1 MVQRVKI
8 TSMSLLAELMQ
19 PMLDC
24 GKSVKFTVVGNS
36 MYPVFRN
43 GVETVTLVKAKKVSK
58 YDVIFYRRDNGEYVL
73 HRIVGKGKDGWKLCG
88 DNQLLVEY
96 PVKEENI
103 IGVMTDFL
111 RNGKIVSKNKLW
123 YRVYSYLWTNL
134 IPLRPAMFTT
144 SKFVKNLFI
153 SHKNP

>member
-1 MVQRVKI
+1 MIQKVKI
-8 TSMSLLAELMQ
+8 TSMNLLAQLMQ
-19 PMLDC
+19 PTLDA

-43 GVETVTLVKAKKVSK
+43 GVDTVTLAKTDKVKK

-96 PVKEENI
+96 PVKDENI
-103 IGVMTDFL
+103 IGVVTEFC
-111 RNGKIVSKNKLW
+111 RKEKTTSVSELW
-123 YRVYSYLWTNL
+123 YIAYSCIWTNL
-134 IPLRPAMFTT
+134 IPLRPAMFKVA
-144 SKFVKNLFI
+144 KFVKNLFTL
-153 SHKNP
+153 HKNL